1 MYEIWKLIKLQWK
14 RTDLWKRKI
23 QKMYHK
29 FLIIFQ
35 ENISII
41 NVGNIG
47 DVADWKINDV
57 LEYFRYMSIAK
68 HKNHYSFLLISTMVF
83 TE

>member
-1 MYEIWKLIKLQWK
+1 M
-14 RTDLWKRKI
+14 
-23 QKMYHK
+23 
-29 FLIIFQ
+29 FQ
-35 ENISII
+35 EKIFII

>member
-1 MYEIWKLIKLQWK
+1 M
-14 RTDLWKRKI
+14 
-23 QKMYHK
+23 
-29 FLIIFQ
+29 FQ
-35 ENISII
+35 EKIFII

-57 LEYFRYMSIAK
+57 LEHFRYMSIAK